1 MPVNHQQEEWR
12 PLARLRRRVSIGL
25 TCAMLA
31 IYLGFIL
38 LVAFGK
44 DLLRRPLVG
53 TAEAPGLSLGIV
65 LGAAVIVSA
74 WVLTGI
80 YAVWANR
87 VLDRRVDE
95 IRRRRRNA
103 P

>member
-1 MPVNHQQEEWR
+1 MEQPEEAWR
-12 PLARLRRRVSIGL
+12 SLAKARWRVSIAL
-25 TCAMLA
+25 TAAMLA
-31 IYLGFIL
+31 IYLGFLL

-44 DLLRRPLVG
+44 ELLRMPLAG
-53 TAEAPGLSLGIV
+53 TAEAPALTLGIV

-87 VLDRRVDE
+87 VLDPQVESLRRS
-95 IRRRRRNA
+95 RRTA